1 MPDERAERFEV
12 LARVLLELPGR
23 RAFIGNTVN
32 VSDSGVYFDI
42 GYEPNSLELHEQG
55 LFHLMP
61 LNSAPIRACKVAR
74 ISESGIAI
82 NFLEKQ
88 PVKFNS
94 QLQVATEVAA

>member
-42 GYEPNSLELHEQG
+42 GYAPNTVELHELG
-55 LFHLMP
+55 LLHLMP
-61 LNSAPIRACKVAR
+61 LNSAPIRACKVTR
-74 ISESGIAI
+74 ITETGIAI
-82 NFLEKQ
+82 HFLEEQ
-88 PVKFNS
+88 PGSFAS
-94 QLQVATEVAA
+94 QLLTVTEIAA